1 MEYKEITDLL
11 KLVNKTNLTEVAIE
25 QQDFKIKIKKKAPE
39 SNIIHTHA
47 PAAMPAA
54 APVSLP
60 PAPAAEAAPTA
71 PKQEVSPKQEEPA
84 TTSENTVIFR
94 SPMIGTFYRSSSP
107 ETPPFVKVGDEIS
120 KGQVVCIV
128 EAMKL
133 FNEIESE
140 YEGKIVKIFVED
152 AKPVEYDQELFLIEL
167 K

>member
-11 KLVNKTNLTEVAIE
+11 KLVNKTDLTEVAIE
-25 QQDFKIKIKKKAPE
+25 QQDFKIKIKKQAAE
-39 SNIIHTHA
+39 SNVIYTQAQTLAA
-47 PAAMPAA
+47 PLSLPIATAA
-54 APVSLP
+54 AGS
-60 PAPAAEAAPTA
+60 PAPQAEATRAD
-71 PKQEVSPKQEEPA
+71 EPDA
-84 TTSENTVIFR
+84 IAENTVIFR
-94 SPMIGTFYRSSSP
+94 SPMIGTFYRSTSP
-107 ETPPFVKVGDEIS
+107 DIPPFVKVGDEIS

-152 AKPVEYDQELFLIEL
+152 AKPIEYDQELFLIEL